1 MVKVKK
7 FVFNEFYENTYI
19 LYDSNSK
26 VAAVIDPGCRV
37 DSEKNEL
44 TFFIDREKLQVKYL
58 INTHCHLDHVFGNKY
73 VKEKYTPLFYIPEK
87 DLPLLLNAKKQG
99 EAFGVSVEESPSPD
113 GFIDNLEN
121 LILGESELKFLYT
134 PGHSPGEFSIYLKDE
149 EILIAGDVLFKEG
162 IGRTDLWGG
171 NYDTLI
177 HSIKTK
183 LLVLP
188 ENTLVYSGHGE
199 ETTIGYEKKY
209 NPYLT

>member
-1 MVKVKK
+1 MIKVKK

-19 LYDSNSK
+19 LYDSDSK
-26 VAAVIDPGCRV
+26 AAAVIDPGCRV

-44 TFFIDREKLQVKYL
+44 SSFIDQEKLQVKYL

-73 VKEKYTPLFYIPEK
+73 VKEKYSPFFYIPEK

-113 GFIDNLEN
+113 GFIDKLEN
-121 LILGESELKFLYT
+121 LMLGESELKFLFT
-134 PGHSPGEFSIYLKDE
+134 PGHSPGEYCIYLMKE

-188 ENTLVYSGHGE
+188 ENTLVYSGHGD
-199 ETTIGYEKKY
+199 ETTIGYEKKC
-209 NPYLT
+209 NPYLA